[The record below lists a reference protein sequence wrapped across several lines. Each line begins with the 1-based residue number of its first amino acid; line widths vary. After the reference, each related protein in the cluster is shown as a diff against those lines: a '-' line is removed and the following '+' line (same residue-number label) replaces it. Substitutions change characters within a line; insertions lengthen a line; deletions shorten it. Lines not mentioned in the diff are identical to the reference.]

1 VLDFLSPQ
9 FPTTWRIPL
18 RSATNEAVRALLET
32 HGDVFRGVTEAV
44 LQVLL
49 RVERF
54 LVGLP
59 WWLVV
64 LLVALV
70 VWHATDRSVWKAA
83 LLAGA
88 MIAVGAFGL
97 WNQTMITVAIMLVAT
112 TFTVI
117 VGIPVG
123 VAMARSDRLKGLL
136 RPLLDAMQTLPS
148 FVYLVPVV
156 MFFGLG
162 NVAAIIAT
170 FVYAA
175 PPIVRLTD
183 LGLRLVDR
191 EVVEA
196 AEAFGASEG
205 QTLWWVR
212 MPLALPTIMAGINQT
227 IMMALAMVVVASM
240 IGARGLGQEV
250 LRGLQRGDVGYGLE
264 AGLAIVVV
272 AVIMDRVTA
281 GYGRRFEH
289 LARQADR

>member
-1 VLDFLSPQ
+1 
-9 FPTTWRIPL
+9 
-18 RSATNEAVRALLET
+18 
-32 HGDVFRGVTEAV
+32 
-44 LQVLL
+44 
-49 RVERF
+49 
-54 LVGLP
+54 
-59 WWLVV
+59 
-64 LLVALV
+64 
-70 VWHATDRSVWKAA
+70 
-83 LLAGA
+83 
-88 MIAVGAFGL
+88 L